1 LAGQAG
7 KPPPAAIVT
16 DEGALNTTRWY
27 ADRAPPKPVAVTTF
41 ELSVVTAVPPTAVVT
56 RKEFAAGATAYRTA
70 DTRDAVSVGHEG
82 PVGLTPDPVIAVGA
96 GAVKNTTWPARRVP
110 TEADTTLPVIPV
122 TGTAEGKVDTLKLFA
137 AGAAAYKT
145 APAIAAAVAG
155 HAVIPPPNSVVVL
168 PDCVK
173 KSSAPAGSVPTA
185 AVIAWVVVEM
195 AVTDTPDT
203 PVSTTQ

>member
-1 LAGQAG
+1 
-7 KPPPAAIVT
+7 V
-16 DEGALNTTRWY
+16 NTSRWN
-27 ADRAPPKPVAVTTF
+27 AEKVPPKPDAVTTF
-41 ELSVVTAVPPTAVVT
+41 ELRFVTAVPATAVVT
-56 RKEFAAGATAYRTA
+56 RKEFAVGATAYSTE
-70 DTRDAVSVGHEG
+70 DIRDAELVGQVA
-82 PVGLTPDPVIAVGA
+82 VGVKPDPVTAVGA

-155 HAVIPPPNSVVVL
+155 HAVIPPPVSVVVL

-203 PVSTTQ
+203 PVPTTQ

>member
-1 LAGQAG
+1 LAGHAG

-41 ELSVVTAVPPTAVVT
+41 ELSVVTAVPATAVVT
-56 RKEFAAGATAYRTA
+56 RKEFAAGATTYSTA
-70 DTRDAVSVGHEG
+70 DNRDAALVGQAA
-82 PVGLTPDPVIAVGA
+82 VGVKPDPVIAVGA
-96 GAVKNTTWPARRVP
+96 GAVKNTTWPAKRVP

-137 AGAAAYKT
+137 AGAAVYRT

-155 HAVIPPPNSVVVL
+155 HAVIPPPVSVVVL

-203 PVSTTQ
+203 PVPTTQ

>member
-1 LAGQAG
+1 MVIA
-7 KPPPAAIVT
+7 
-16 DEGALNTTRWY
+16 EGAVNNSRWN
-27 ADRAPPKPVAVTTF
+27 ADKVPPKPDAVTTLV
-41 ELSVVTAVPPTAVVT
+41 LSVVTAVPPTAVVT
-56 RKEFAAGATAYRTA
+56 KKEFAVGATAYSTE
-70 DTRDAVSVGHEG
+70 DIRDAELVGQVA
-82 PVGLTPDPVIAVGA
+82 VGVKPDPVTAVGA

-155 HAVIPPPNSVVVL
+155 HAVIPPPDSVVVL

-203 PVSTTQ
+203 PVPTTQ